1 MFLPRPLAFLGLAFF
16 TVIMSARAQ
25 QPLPVPPPLPATAA
39 IPGLPPPAERADVRI
54 QFPNAQVTDILD
66 QYQQLSGKHVIADN
80 KVTGSMNLVVNSPV
94 TRSEA
99 IKIIEVALGLNGY
112 SIVPGDG
119 DIVKVLGLGGQPK
132 SAGVQIYFDPS
143 QIPNSDQIVAFLARL
158 RYLDPLETAGV
169 LQQFVPPASN
179 VGFNAIPKAG
189 ALIITDNA
197 SHLKQLV
204 ALIAQ
209 IDLPAAP
216 VMEKSIRLERADA
229 TKAVEFLNN
238 VFELKASN
246 TPGQA
251 GTAAA
256 AGANNAAVRR
266 PIRRVGDDGQPIA
279 DAGGVPGF
287 SSVTSN
293 DFAIQGRATLT
304 ADVRT
309 NSVYVVTSPV
319 NFPRIEQLLQQYDAD
334 TPFAAPVRRP
344 LKFVSAK
351 DVLPILVQALTE
363 PGSENSNGTN
373 PTGTTG
379 SNNQPRSGGTS
390 GTGLS
395 GSSNSNSTSSGIGS
409 NGGSNSSIGQEGLD
423 TQPVDTTPTE
433 ATVGNNK
440 LIADQRNNTIILLGG
455 QEAKDKVFEVLDQ
468 LDVRSPQVIIRT
480 VIGELS
486 LNDGKEFGLNYLLRS
501 NRGSILSNFNAS
513 QLPTGAATPAASP
526 STGTSDT
533 TTSALNTFTTL
544 ASGVASG
551 FSGVGGIISIGRS
564 FDIILSALESTSRFK
579 TISRPMIFTSNNK
592 KAIIASGQEI
602 AVPTQSLSTTTG
614 TVSGAGL
621 ATNVDYKDVTLQ
633 LEVVPL
639 INSDHEITLDIL
651 QKIDNVVAGSSTTVG
666 GAVVPTIATRYL
678 KSTVSAPNNS
688 TIVLGGLITEDDNVT
703 DNAIPYLNKIPLIG
717 KLLFTTHT
725 RNADRNELIIL
736 MHPEVV
742 NTDTLVKNVLPK
754 EENQTY
760 LGHDLE
766 GQLQPLEIRKAIPP
780 RDANTDP
787 NSRCP
792 PGPDDFVQMTNAPA
806 TSGRRRAAAVAYFLP

>member
-1 MFLPRPLAFLGLAFF
+1 MSLFRPLPVFLLVLFA
-16 TVIMSARAQ
+16 AAAQ
-25 QPLPVPPPLPATAA
+25 AQRTSPAPALPVPPPLPLNAGP
-39 IPGLPPPAERADVRI
+39 PGNFPPERPTV
-54 QFPNAQVTDILD
+54 QFNFNNSQVTDVLA
-66 QYQQLSGKHVIADN
+66 QYETLTGKHVLADN
-80 KVTGSMNLVVNSPV
+80 KVTGTINLVVNDKV
-94 TRSEA
+94 TKSEA
-99 IKIIEVALGLNGY
+99 IKIIEVALSLNGY
-112 SIVPGDG
+112 SIVPGEG
-119 DIVKVLGLGGQPK
+119 DIVKVLGLGGQPR
-132 SAGVQIYFDPS
+132 SAGVPIFLDPAL
-143 QIPNSDQIVAFLARL
+143 IPDSDQIVAYLARL

-169 LQQFVPPASN
+169 LQQFVPPAN
-179 VGFNAIPKAG
+179 NIAFNAIPKAG
-189 ALIITDNA
+189 ALLITDNA
-197 SHLKQLV
+197 FHLKQLV
-204 ALIAQ
+204 ALIGQ
-209 IDLPAAP
+209 IDLPTAP

-251 GTAAA
+251 GTTNAIP
-256 AGANNAAVRR
+256 GVNNGVRR
-266 PIRRVGDDGQPIA
+266 PIRRVGDDGQPVI
-279 DAGGVPGF
+279 DASGAPGF
-287 SSVTSN
+287 SSTPSN
-293 DFAIQGRATLT
+293 DFAIQGRVTLT

-309 NSVYVVTSPV
+309 NSVYVVTSPI
-319 NFPRIEQLLQQYDAD
+319 NFPRIEQLLLQYDAD
-334 TPFAAPVRRP
+334 TPFATPVRRP

-363 PGSENSNGTN
+363 PGSEGSNGTN

-379 SNNQPRSGGTS
+379 SNNQPRNGNTS
-390 GTGLS
+390 GNGQFGNT
-395 GSSNSNSTSSGIGS
+395 NNSTSSSIGS
-409 NGGSNSSIGQEGLD
+409 NGGSNSTIGQEGLD

-513 QLPTGAATPAASP
+513 QLPTGVSTSN
-526 STGTSDT
+526 TGTT
-533 TTSALNTFTTL
+533 TTDPTTGTTTTTGTGGTSTSGSGSVLNSFSTL
-544 ASGVASG
+544 ASGIAGLSST
-551 FSGVGGIISIGRS
+551 FSGVGGIISIGKS

-602 AVPTQSLSTTTG
+602 AVPTQSLSSTTG
-614 TVSGAGL
+614 TISGAGV

-651 QKIDNVVAGSSTTVG
+651 QKIDNIVAGSTTTVG
-666 GAVVPTIATRYL
+666 GNAIPTIATRYL

-703 DNAIPYLNKIPLIG
+703 DNAIPYLNKIPIIG
-717 KLLFTTHT
+717 KILFTTHT

-742 NTDTLVKNVLPK
+742 NTDTLVKNVLPQ
-754 EENQTY
+754 EENRTY

-766 GQLQPLEIRKAIPP
+766 TQLLPLEVRKAIPV
-780 RDANTDP
+780 T
-787 NSRCP
+787 
-792 PGPDDFVQMTNAPA
+792 PGPTPTPLARRTRAPA
-806 TSGRRRAAAVAYFLP
+806 TK